1 MPSAIPDD
9 DLSFWLRLTQI
20 PGLGGV
26 SQRKLLA
33 AFGSPEAA
41 LSASASAIEPVLGNQ
56 SRAFLSGRDTPE
68 LAQKVEA
75 ALAWADK
82 PGCRLLT
89 LADPDYPP
97 ALFDAPDP
105 PTLLY
110 ARGDLSALA
119 RQAIAVVG
127 SRNATAQ
134 GLKTAHDFSQAL
146 ARAGFSV
153 VSGLALGIDAAAHTG
168 ALDGQGQTVAVI
180 GTGAD
185 RLYPASNRALA
196 ERLLAEG
203 GLILSDF
210 PLGTPALAANFPRRN
225 RIIAGLARGV
235 LVIEAAV
242 ASGSLITARLA
253 GDAGRDVFAIPG
265 SIHSPLSKG
274 CHKLIRQGAKLT
286 ECIEDILEE
295 LRPAA
300 PLMPLFTA
308 PAEPPP
314 PPPTDTPE
322 GRLLRA
328 LGHDPVALDDL
339 ACRLALPAEQL
350 LPLLME
356 MELMGQV
363 AKLPGDVYQRVC

>member
-1 MPSAIPDD
+1 MPSRTPDGE
-9 DLSFWLRLTQI
+9 LSCWLRLTLI

-26 SQRKLLA
+26 SQRRLLA

-41 LSASASAIEPVLGNQ
+41 FDASRASIEPVLGTQ
-56 SRAFLSGRDTPE
+56 AKAFLEGRESPAVQE
-68 LAQKVEA
+68 KAEQ
-75 ALAWADK
+75 ALAWAK
-82 PGCRLLT
+82 QPGCCILG
-89 LADPDYPP
+89 LADPAYPP
-97 ALFDAPDP
+97 ALLDAPDP

-134 GLKTAHDFSQAL
+134 GCKTAHDFSLAL
-146 ARAGFSV
+146 ARAGFSIA
-153 VSGLALGIDAAAHTG
+153 SGLALGIDAAAHAG
-168 ALDGQGQTVAVI
+168 ALDGKGQTIAVV

-185 RLYPASNRALA
+185 RLYPASNRKLA
-196 ERLLAEG
+196 ERMLAEG
-203 GLILSDF
+203 GLVLSEF

-235 LVIEAAV
+235 LVVEAAV

-274 CHKLIRQGAKLT
+274 CHRLIRQGAKLT
-286 ECIEDILEE
+286 ECIEDIMEE

-300 PLMPLFTA
+300 SLA
-308 PAEPPP
+308 PAPQETEAPPP
-314 PPPTDTPE
+314 MPAPETPE

-328 LGHDPVALDDL
+328 LGHDPIPLDEL
-339 ACRLALPAEQL
+339 AARLALPAGEL

-356 MELMGQV
+356 MELQGQL
-363 AKLPGDVYQRVC
+363 AKLPGDMYQRLV